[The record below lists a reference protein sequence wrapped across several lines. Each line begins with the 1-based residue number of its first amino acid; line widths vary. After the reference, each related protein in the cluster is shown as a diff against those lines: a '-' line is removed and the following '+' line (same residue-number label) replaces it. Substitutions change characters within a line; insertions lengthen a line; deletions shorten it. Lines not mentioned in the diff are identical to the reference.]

1 MASEPCSEVTSG
13 CFQEVSKCTVACVTL
28 LCSHRHPLQD
38 SPPSQTDADPLDTHT
53 PPKPHPTCCLCESGS
68 SGISDE
74 WVLQDQSLSA
84 RLVLRAACSAD
95 LLPSVCLITRRLW
108 AGAPG
113 APVLLLVGFGA
124 FAGWRH
130 PVPGHGVPDK
140 SSPSAVTDRHP
151 LCTVSAQVASGFS
164 FQTCL

>member
-1 MASEPCSEVTSG
+1 MHTLDGLGHSMSVLRATCMIFGGVLDEVASEPCSEVTSG

-28 LCSHRHPLQD
+28 LCSHHHPLQD

-53 PPKPHPTCCLCESGS
+53 PPKPRPTCCLCESGS

-84 RLVLRAACSAD
+84 RLVLGAACSAD
-95 LLPSVCLITRRLW
+95 LPPSVCLITRRLW

-113 APVLLLVGFGA
+113 ADCSSTGGFRCVRWLA
-124 FAGWRH
+124 PSCPWAW
-130 PVPGHGVPDK
+130 
-140 SSPSAVTDRHP
+140 SS
-151 LCTVSAQVASGFS
+151 G
-164 FQTCL
+164 